1 MRNLI
6 LLYNEHIHEFKI
18 LRFLYAREHS
28 IMLFDDGLSE
38 MVEGT
43 FIDNKRI
50 LIHQIPFQ
58 IVSACELPNLEMY
71 MRNVNIYQNEEK
83 DNRWKELI

>member
-1 MRNLI
+1 
-6 LLYNEHIHEFKI
+6 
-18 LRFLYAREHS
+18 
-28 IMLFDDGLSE
+28 MLFDYDLSE

-43 FIDNKRI
+43 FIDNERI

-58 IVSACELPNLEMY
+58 IISAYELPDLEMY
-71 MRNVNIYQNEEK
+71 MRNINIYQNEEK

>member
-1 MRNLI
+1 
-6 LLYNEHIHEFKI
+6 
-18 LRFLYAREHS
+18 
-28 IMLFDDGLSE
+28 MLFDDGLSE
-38 MVEGT
+38 MVEGI

-58 IVSACELPNLEMY
+58 IISAYELPDWETH
-71 MRNVNIYQNEEK
+71 MRHINIYQNEEK